1 MPVIQA
7 SQAVV
12 HELHGTSFTS
22 YARPASGS
30 RELCGWRVEIPGHT
44 EGVAHRVAREE
55 VLYLLSGAARV
66 GLDDDWAEAV
76 AGDAIVVPAGTRFRV
91 DNLANEPV
99 IAWVTTTTGFGAI
112 MPDGSWLTP
121 PWTS

>member
-1 MPVIQA
+1 MPIIQA

-22 YARPASGS
+22 YARPTSGS
-30 RELCGWRVEIPGHT
+30 TELCGWRVEIPGHT

-55 VLYLLSGAARV
+55 LLYVLSGTVRV
-66 GLDDDWAEAV
+66 GLDDHWADAA
-76 AGDAIVVPAGTRFRV
+76 AGDAIVVPAGTMFRV
-91 DNLANEPV
+91 DNLVGEPM

-112 MPDGSWLTP
+112 MADGSWLTP
-121 PWTS
+121 PWTT